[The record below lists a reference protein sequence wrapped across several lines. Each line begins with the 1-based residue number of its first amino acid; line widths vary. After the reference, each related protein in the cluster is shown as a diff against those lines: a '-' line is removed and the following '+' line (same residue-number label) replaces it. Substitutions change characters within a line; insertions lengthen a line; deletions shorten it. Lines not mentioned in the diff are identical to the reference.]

1 MTSYDAEKYYQKVN
15 ADKSLKI
22 KSSAYYRMGLW
33 NSSGITKKTTMP
45 DGTVVPVSLQSLY
58 VGNQGFNGHEI
69 MTATVVNSIIPRALR
84 YALLYNYFGYPVAN
98 ISIGDKQTSNYLNNQ
113 DNKWIANSSVQYPEK
128 IIPRG
133 NLAYIM
139 PFNYG
144 GKTEPNFYGTT
155 YLQYCEEYHNGEF
168 EYSNIW
174 EADEG
179 LPSLGSYYD
188 LAKKAQKSDPEIYS
202 KKMYAYLRGDS
213 ATFGNNYAYCRV
225 DPVSVDYSMG
235 HYLTLGSHRVS
246 ENKSDIEKLVY
257 REYESG
263 EASSDLPGVVD
274 KYYEDST
281 QSDYFIVNRQKESS
295 GYYDEEGSLDPAYSY
310 PLNID
315 DGLTIALMYNVSL
328 KSYASS
334 LKAAHNI
341 SNNTL
346 YYFNE
351 DNQEKVI
358 TNDLLYPMSLD
369 DFSTILISPPIA
381 SVQFAKSVLKQTS
394 DQLYDSITNPL
405 TKTWAKAFIPSLM
418 FPTVG
423 GQPHQQAAE
432 LGIGSMIPASLAS
445 LGLGSYGPG
454 QDMQDIMG
462 KYAQSAWYESYNSEK
477 VGNSFVLPGSVSI
490 GNELQVQPID
500 SVESEYTENFRYSN
514 IATAFK
520 LVPKAANTQEEA
532 QYYLENPNETL
543 NAVVPKIFDYVN
555 YVVSSNISKTNNDS
569 LKGVKRFRLSGKNP
583 EKLSSAQINSSL
595 VHNTTI
601 GNKADDKGDEAFPLY
616 GFFGNKANTVSA
628 NTLTFDTALFGRV
641 IYQDL
646 QNDVL
651 EGKLSYMYRR
661 KPDNFMLIPAD
672 TLTLKTMLEEFPKDK
687 DYGPMGD
694 VNTVPEI
701 YNNFINALNSG
712 FESYASG
719 FTGDPE
725 SNVTKWEGYFN
736 PNSLENA
743 YGSDQLDNAKD
754 VYARVYRNV
763 QACKFMSDKF
773 LVLKYKT
780 RPRGSSGLLG
790 YYDPEKDFAG
800 GVSPSDWYPSSGYI
814 TSSPSSINW
823 NAGQSGAPEADYGTG
838 EDDSFLTV
846 DSKMDEWTDESSE
859 KIGSLIDD
867 ASDGKMDPDDF
878 IEEYDVQQDY
888 YDAVLEEIYDQTD
901 LGSDIYEEDYEDY
914 DDYDNYVPNE
924 DPPDPDKTLPPDIDL
939 IQELFQTDS
948 LSQEQEELLEGFY
961 FAVDG
966 YGETG
971 GSQFFKPG
979 QSIVAKVAY
988 ADDSYW
994 YGTYFKGWSV
1004 EDESKLKFP
1013 VWNYTQEYLSN
1024 VAWNPLI
1031 RTPEDE
1037 QYYADA
1043 IAKYPSFKNRI
1054 NYGIPD
1060 WVKSFSIYPSIER
1073 STHSVG
1079 LPVTLFPTADDSIAQ
1094 KVASAEL
1101 STAFNEGEVLNNI
1114 GTYSSD
1120 PGTITDVNDNV
1131 YDYEFSSFYTLFP
1144 NAYEVDATMLTYKTA
1159 DGHKRAGW
1167 PWMKIKFSYNPA
1179 SQSGNYSIELRYV
1192 VELEID
1198 ESKLIADLVGYGVFN
1213 LAGSLD
1219 KYVDQGFDPYDLLL
1233 KSNGNIVED
1242 TELYEQYENYVSN
1255 LGSGDGSV
1263 DFSQFPWY
1271 DVSTDEDAVDVSEK
1285 EQQLISEFGEE
1296 YTNAYVFAST
1306 GQTTVPL
1313 KEFPG
1318 NGSNNI
1324 GYLDNLTFVKI
1335 TKEWVNGKGE
1345 FNKVIVTDPDSAYNE
1360 STGYVETELLRP
1372 SPSAKEKAIFFEDK
1386 FPNLSLAQ
1394 TEVQFMSR
1402 AAKAFIPTWY
1412 NMDTPYYHKGD
1423 AEYWLNVYLPD
1434 DQTCVLDNEDLETKK
1449 QLAIELGIKEI
1460 LDFLNKEY
1468 TDQDVQDLKN
1478 TYLAARVEDG
1488 AENYHINLR
1497 PGDPIQIL
1505 VKIGAIYVKAF
1516 NSKLQSLKQ
1525 LKAQSD
1531 HIISLDTR
1539 FYQQHISHA
1548 VYSLNR
1554 IHLDI
1559 SYSPFTT
1566 QGFNAIKEAKRLTY
1580 VPVAIKKMI
1589 ALNGYDVTN
1598 NGANLINVGF
1608 DSNYKLVFMSY
1619 KEGNG
1624 QEKLL
1629 ETGFNFYKKT
1639 EPFNYPNTMSLFY
1652 HHRLLKD
1659 PTLPWQTV
1667 LEQFLI
1673 DPKPKIV
1680 QKQIGDFSGISPSNR
1695 CSPPQFIYPDWQDIL
1710 RGLADRLD
1718 LALDLDPRFD
1728 LGSFQFSL
1736 LELFPPCPKPPS
1748 GKGVALYQVLGQVGA
1763 ETALYQGTV
1772 DADINILKK
1781 NPNDVVFKEG
1791 VPDFFETYDGVD
1803 FDLDF
1808 QDEVIAGMKKQIDE
1822 TKEYVGDYFSSG
1834 EGLKDLKAK
1843 IFDLDDLYTYVLNYI
1858 DPATL
1863 YSRICK
1869 CFLDLTGFESF
1880 KAPNFEIGYDN
1891 LSAGMKLQPGKALY
1905 AELSGDPIAKAELKE
1920 DVYSGPGGL
1929 KEFGQKKTW
1938 SDAGKLTI
1946 PGRDP
1951 GVEIDTSD
1959 LFCSFCFNIPSVFF
1973 RLPTTNILDEFLK
1986 ALKALLE
1993 FAIAQLLLE
2002 LITLAL
2008 EILLSCPEIQCPAG
2022 AENLKDYGATNLNEV
2037 FDNSGI
2043 NALDALNN
2051 CGLLQDNVIIAPAI
2065 LSSFMDDVSSRLS
2078 SVEVLG
2084 LLDGTPTNKTL
2095 KSIQATLKMSYPELE
2110 AQLNNKA
2117 KIEDFFT
2124 CVGLKM
2130 PVSVVDQ
2137 IEASLE
2143 NNFKDPIY
2151 CENLESET
2159 TEKLLDKCGTA
2170 FDAQE
2175 VLKQS
2180 QQFDV
2185 EKYVEI
2191 ANIFRET
2198 DDLST
2203 QLPPFFSDGGGV
2215 QGIMSQLT
2223 DKLPTMNYA
2232 LDTAIDTAI
2241 IPIESSLTRE
2251 TKNYVDA
2258 KKNILVKQDDQDG
2271 RFGLIEN
2278 VLNRSKW
2285 TMGLRLFQTGTQWRA
2300 HNLVNNVDS
2309 IFASIFDSS
2318 KIVYSSVNETVKLK
2332 AGTGDDYENN
2342 YVQFNFSPPKFINGV
2357 RDYSNNYKLQVNYD
2371 TPSIPSKTVTEIL
2384 SKISSPSNSSGNY
2397 PSIYSYP
2404 KRSQLL
2410 TVQGDLNELGP
2421 SVQQFIKQFPL
2432 SDEPALKSKSEQS
2445 QTFLNLLI
2453 GGIFRGGE
2461 NLQDAIEVGIGDPNS
2476 KKNASQWLVDYNN
2489 SDKIQSLIT
2498 NQVYFGTLMG
2508 IISSYTDG
2516 LSKNGLLGVY
2526 DDNPM
2531 NDDELALAFN
2541 LAPLLA
2547 MTTAIPGLSVIIYQS
2562 LTKNLYRREIERL
2575 DLTPTQAMGGVP
2587 HQSLINYE
2595 QIRKIIKQN
2604 YDISK
2609 YYDPNSMELG
2619 PMHLALLEGW
2629 ASAMCQMFAGEVFL
2643 KGVFSLSLIPKEI
2656 LLADKMIVDF
2666 IFEEMNYWLDLP
2678 RNSSFKPKFVEIVN
2692 TIVANKPEWK
2702 YDNEITEGEFAPT
2715 PGDPG
2720 NIFDTNS
2727 GLQLKINDWTDATKY
2742 FIRNNLLSPLSF
2754 VQQRVQSL
2762 EPIGNPAP
2770 ELFNPIEAITHSS
2783 VIEILEGFGAQKDIN
2798 LPFGS
2803 ANSLCSQNRIDEFK
2817 NGKFFFQYYFNLT
2830 ELQTG
2835 SDKYNAL
2842 IEKLLELDLKYE
2854 VKGNPSNIDF
2864 LQSIITIVNTTE
2876 FGGEVTNGIIENIIN
2891 SFRWNRPTVDRGH
2904 VSRDSMTR
2912 NAKNFY
2918 TLFQD
2923 TDAVFK
2929 EVLQIFYESQ
2939 AENPDNPLEIPED
2952 IEFSSEFADN
2962 LIIENPGAI
2971 SLTDESIED
2980 IKKFIKFED
2989 LFEKVEIGTRLCY
3002 GFSDSD
3008 MTFAGNRIIPL
3019 SAPDP
3024 IPDSLEDIDPDDYEG
3039 LAEAFGESSSQKP
3052 IQSDSDDKQAKTF
3065 RNLAGEIDEL
3075 IDEDDNFW
3083 SSSLGVKSKIYKC
3096 FRIRENASSPP
3107 GTTDEYKNVP
3117 LDNYIFPLIQANKDI
3132 LDDNGP
3138 LPTVKQWMSQNLGTL
3153 TDQNFQDYEDYDDV
3167 MLYLSLDG
3175 SFKNVLKDLTSEITL
3190 SPAYSTLF
3198 RYSMPISKMLYLIC
3212 LYNVLE
3218 ISSDMPCNV
3227 AFEETKT
3234 VLKETIETIYE
3245 MKGKDAYKHQST
3257 YEKQKG
3263 GAIGI
3268 ASFGNKIK

>member
-1 MTSYDAEKYYQKVN
+1 MTSYDAEKYYQKIN
-15 ADKSLKI
+15 ANKSLKI
-22 KSSAYYRMGLW
+22 KSSAYLNMGLW
-33 NSSGITKKTTMP
+33 NSSGVTKKTTMP

-58 VGNQGFNGHEI
+58 VGNQGFSGHEI
-69 MTATVVNSIIPRALR
+69 MTAAVVNNIIPRALR

-98 ISIGDKQTSNYLNNQ
+98 ISIGDKQTDNYSNNQ
-113 DNKWIANSSVQYPEK
+113 DNKWRANSSINYPEK

-139 PFNYG
+139 PFHYNG
-144 GKTEPNFYGTT
+144 ETEPIFYGTT

-168 EYSNIW
+168 EYSHIW

-188 LAKKAQKSDPEIYS
+188 LAKKADKTDPDIYG
-202 KKMYAYLRGDS
+202 KNIYAYLRGDS
-213 ATFGNNYAYCRV
+213 STFANNYTYCRV

-235 HYLTLGSHRVS
+235 HYLTLGSHR
-246 ENKSDIEKLVY
+246 ITEKKLDVEKMVY
-257 REYESG
+257 TG
-263 EASSDLPGVVD
+263 GKTKDLPGVAE

-281 QSDYFIVNRQKESS
+281 VSDYYLFNSNAMRKDVDSFYEDGDNIH
-295 GYYDEEGSLDPAYSY
+295 DAFSY

-334 LKAAHNI
+334 LKDAHSI
-341 SNNTL
+341 SNNIL
-346 YYFNE
+346 YYYPNDAE
-351 DNQEKVI
+351 GKQPIPD
-358 TNDLLYPMSLD
+358 DLLYPFSSD
-369 DFSTILISPPIA
+369 DFSTVLMSPPIA
-381 SVQFAKSVLKQTS
+381 SVQFARSVLKQTP
-394 DQLYDSITNPL
+394 DQLYNSITNPL

-423 GQPHQQAAE
+423 GQPHQQAQE
-432 LGIGSMIPASLAS
+432 MGIGNIISANLAV

-462 KYAQSAWYESYNSEK
+462 KYAQSAWYKNYN
-477 VGNSFVLPGSVSI
+477 VDQDATYFVLPGSLPI
-490 GNELQVQPID
+490 GEGYGDPDYEDLGLL
-500 SVESEYTENFRYSN
+500 SNFRYSN
-514 IATAFK
+514 IASAFK

-543 NAVVPKIFDYVN
+543 NKIVPKILDYVN
-555 YVVSSNISKTNNDS
+555 YVVSSNISQTNNDS
-569 LKGVKRFRLSGKNP
+569 LKGIKRFRFSRQIP
-583 EKLSSAQINSSL
+583 ENLSSSEINSRL
-595 VHNTTI
+595 VHNATI
-601 GNKADDKGDEAFPLY
+601 GNSADDNGDEASPLY
-616 GFFGNKANTVSA
+616 GFYGDKESTESA
-628 NTLTFDTALFGRV
+628 NLFTFDTALFGRV
-641 IYQDL
+641 IYDDL

-651 EGKLSYMYRR
+651 AGKLSYMYRR

-672 TLTLKTMLEEFPKDK
+672 TLTLKTMLTEFPKDK

-694 VNTVPEI
+694 VNTVPDI

-719 FTGDPE
+719 FSSNPE
-725 SNVTKWEGYFN
+725 TNVSEWHGFFDAN
-736 PNSLENA
+736 NLESA

-763 QACKFMSDKF
+763 QACKFISDKF
-773 LVLKYKT
+773 LVLKYKA
-780 RPRGSSGLLG
+780 RPKGSSGLLG
-790 YYDPEKDFAG
+790 YYDPEKFFAG
-800 GVSPSDWYPSSGYI
+800 DHVTYYNPDTGDDVPMPPSAWYPSSGELLI
-814 TSSPSSINW
+814 SS
-823 NAGQSGAPEADYGTG
+823 G
-838 EDDSFLTV
+838 EVSDVNEFI
-846 DSKMDEWTDESSE
+846 DEEEKVYPNTD
-859 KIGSLIDD
+859 I
-867 ASDGKMDPDDF
+867 
-878 IEEYDVQQDY
+878 
-888 YDAVLEEIYDQTD
+888 
-901 LGSDIYEEDYEDY
+901 
-914 DDYDNYVPNE
+914 
-924 DPPDPDKTLPPDIDL
+924 PDPDKSLPADPDILQD
-939 IQELFQTDS
+939 QFQSDD
-948 LSQEQEELLEGFY
+948 LSQEQKELIENFY
-961 FAVDG
+961 FEIDG
-966 YGETG
+966 GGDTG
-971 GSQFFKPG
+971 ASQFFKPG
-979 QSIVAKVAY
+979 QTIVAKTTY
-988 ADDSYW
+988 ADDAYW

-1004 EDESKLKFP
+1004 DDESKLSFP
-1013 VWNYTQEYLSN
+1013 VWDYTQQD
-1024 VAWNPLI
+1024 VVGVTWNPLI
-1031 RTPEDE
+1031 QTFEDE
-1037 QYYADA
+1037 QAYADE
-1043 IAKYPSFKNRI
+1043 IAQYPSFRNRV
-1054 NYGIPD
+1054 NYGLPD

-1073 STHSVG
+1073 STHSIG
-1079 LPVTLFPTADDSIAQ
+1079 LPTTLFPASEGSIIQ
-1094 KVASAEL
+1094 KVATSGL
-1101 STAFNEGEVLNNI
+1101 TKQFNEGGILDNI
-1114 GTYSSD
+1114 GTYEQTAEGS
-1120 PGTITDVNDNV
+1120 IV
-1131 YDYEFSSFYTLFP
+1131 YGNGSTVGSFFSSYHSLFP

-1159 DGHKRAGW
+1159 DGYKRAAW
-1167 PWMKIKFSYNPA
+1167 PWMKIKYEYNPA
-1179 SQSGNYSIELRYV
+1179 SQSGGFAINLRYV

-1219 KYVDQGFDPYDLLL
+1219 KYVDQGFDPYELLL

-1242 TELYEQYENYVSN
+1242 TELYEQYENYVSS

-1271 DVSTDEDAVDVSEK
+1271 DVSADEDAVDVTER

-1296 YTNAYVFAST
+1296 YTNAYVFASA
-1306 GQTTVPL
+1306 GQTTIPL

-1318 NGSNNI
+1318 KASDNI

-1345 FNKVIVTDPDSAYNE
+1345 FNKVTITDPDSAYNE

-1372 SPSAKEKAIFFEDK
+1372 SPTAKEKAIFFEDK

-1412 NMDTPYYHKGD
+1412 NMDTPYYHKAD

-1434 DQTCVLDNEDLETKK
+1434 DQICVLDSEDLETKK

-1460 LDFLNKEY
+1460 LDFLSKDY
-1468 TDQDVQDLKN
+1468 TDEDVQKLKN
-1478 TYLAARVEDG
+1478 TYLAARVEEG
-1488 AENYHINLR
+1488 AENYHIDLR

-1505 VKIGAIYVKAF
+1505 VKIGAIYVKGF
-1516 NSKLQSLKQ
+1516 NSKLKVLKE

-1539 FYQQHISHA
+1539 FYQQHITHA

-1598 NGANLINVGF
+1598 SGANLINIGF
-1608 DSNYKLVFMSY
+1608 DSNYQLVFISY

-1629 ETGFNFYKKT
+1629 EVGFDFYKKT

-1667 LEQFLI
+1667 VEQFLI

-1680 QKQIGDFSGISPSNR
+1680 QKQIGDFSGTAPSNR

-1763 ETALYQGTV
+1763 ETSLYQGTI

-1791 VPDFFETYDGVD
+1791 TPDFFESYDGVD
-1803 FDLDF
+1803 FNLDF

-1822 TKEYVGDYFSSG
+1822 TKEFVGDYFSSG

-1905 AELSGDPIAKAELKE
+1905 AQLSGDPNAKSELKE

-1951 GVEIDTSD
+1951 GVEIDTAD

-2043 NALDALNN
+2043 NPLDALNN

-2095 KSIQATLKMSYPELE
+2095 KSIEATLKMSYPELQ

-2124 CVGLKM
+2124 CVGLKI
-2130 PVSVVDQ
+2130 PVSVIDQ
-2137 IEASLE
+2137 IEGALE
-2143 NNFKDPIY
+2143 DNFKDPIY
-2151 CENLESET
+2151 CENLESQT
-2159 TEKLLDKCGTA
+2159 AEKLLDKCGNA
-2170 FDAQE
+2170 FDAEE
-2175 VLKQS
+2175 VLKQA

-2191 ANIFRET
+2191 ANVFRET

-2223 DKLPTMNYA
+2223 DKLPTMDYA

-2251 TKNYVDA
+2251 AKNYVDA
-2258 KKNILVKQDDQDG
+2258 KRNILVKQDDQDG

-2278 VLNRSKW
+2278 VLERSRW
-2285 TMGLRLFQTGTQWRA
+2285 TMGFRLYQTGTKWRA

-2309 IFASIFDSS
+2309 VFASIFDSS
-2318 KIVYSSVNETVKLK
+2318 KIVYSAVNQTIKMK

-2342 YVQFNFSPPKFINGV
+2342 YVQFNFDPPKFINGV
-2357 RDYSNNYKLQVNYD
+2357 RDYSNNYKLEVNYD
-2371 TPSIPSKTVTEIL
+2371 TPSISSETVTEIL

-2404 KRSQLL
+2404 KRTQLF
-2410 TVQGDLNELGP
+2410 TVQGDMDELGP
-2421 SVQQFIKQFPL
+2421 SVQDFIKQFPL
-2432 SDEPALKSKSEQS
+2432 SDNSSIKDKSEQS

-2476 KKNASQWLVDYNN
+2476 KKNAAQWLVDYNN

-2498 NQVYFGTLMG
+2498 NQVYFSTLMG

-2516 LSKNGLLGVY
+2516 LSKNGLLGLY

-2547 MTTAIPGLSVIIYQS
+2547 MTTVIPGLSVIIYQS

-2587 HQSLINYE
+2587 HQGLINYE
-2595 QIRKIIKQN
+2595 QIRNIIKQN

-2643 KGVFSLSLIPKEI
+2643 KGIFSLSLIPKEI

-2666 IFEEMNYWLDLP
+2666 VFEEMNYWLDLP
-2678 RNSSFKPKFVEIVN
+2678 RNSNFKPKFIEIVN

-2702 YDNEITEGEFAPT
+2702 YDNEITEGELVPT

-2754 VQQRVQSL
+2754 VQQRVQAL
-2762 EPIGNPAP
+2762 EPVGNPAP
-2770 ELFNPIEAITHSS
+2770 QLFNPIEAITHSN
-2783 VIEILEGFGAQKDIN
+2783 VIEILEGYGSQKDLN
-2798 LPFGS
+2798 LPYGS

-2830 ELQTG
+2830 ELETG
-2835 SDKYNAL
+2835 SEKYNAL
-2842 IEKLLELDLKYE
+2842 IEKLNGFDIKLQASGEPGSIGYE
-2854 VKGNPSNIDF
+2854 SAQLYVESFENNESMSDIIVK
-2864 LQSIITIVNTTE
+2864 IVND
-2876 FGGEVTNGIIENIIN
+2876 
-2891 SFRWNRPTVDRGH
+2891 FRWGRPTVDRGH

-2912 NAKNFY
+2912 IAKRFY
-2918 TLFQD
+2918 NPSNSAVALPVIETYFPENW
-2923 TDAVFK
+2923 DAIDVAQTPE
-2929 EVLQIFYESQ
+2929 EVLDIIQQESQ
-2939 AENPDNPLEIPED
+2939 GGAEILLHPD
-2952 IEFSSEFADN
+2952 
-2962 LIIENPGAI
+2962 
-2971 SLTDESIED
+2971 SIAD

-2989 LFEKVEIGTRLCY
+2989 LFEKVEIGVRLCY
-3002 GFSDSD
+3002 GFSESN
-3008 MTFAGNRIIPL
+3008 MTLFGKRLIPL

-3024 IPDSLEDIDPDDYEG
+3024 IPDSIEDIDPDDYEG
-3039 LAEAFGESSSQKP
+3039 LAAAFGDAEALKA
-3052 IQSDSDDKQAKTF
+3052 IQPDYDDKQAKTL
-3065 RNLAGEIDEL
+3065 RNLAGEITEL
-3075 IDEDDNFW
+3075 IDEDDDFW
-3083 SSSLGVKSKIYKC
+3083 SSSLGIKSKIYKC
-3096 FRIRENASSPP
+3096 FRIRENSFSPS
-3107 GTTDEYKNVP
+3107 GTNDEYKNVP
-3117 LDNYIFPLIQANKDI
+3117 LDNYIFPLIQANKNI
-3132 LDDNGP
+3132 SDDDGP
-3138 LPTVKQWMSQNLGTL
+3138 LTEVREWMSQNLGTL
-3153 TDQNFQDYEDYDDV
+3153 TDEEFQNYEDYDDV
-3167 MLYLSLDG
+3167 MLYLSLST

-3198 RYSMPISKMLYLIC
+3198 RYSMPISKILYLIC
-3212 LYNVLE
+3212 LYNVME
-3218 ISSDMPCNV
+3218 VSSDMACNV
-3227 AFEETKT
+3227 AFEETKS

-3245 MKGKDAYKHQST
+3245 IKGKDAYKHQST

-3268 ASFGNKIK
+3268 ASFGNKLK